1 LSAVFRHKREE
12 VTGENGMMRSFMV
25 FISHHFLFRWSGRI
39 SWVGNMGGMRRRR
52 GVYRVVM
59 GRSEGKGPI

>member
-39 SWVGNMGGMRRRR
+39 SWVGE
-52 GVYRVVM
+52 Y
-59 GRSEGKGPI
+59 GRYEEEERCLQGCDGEI